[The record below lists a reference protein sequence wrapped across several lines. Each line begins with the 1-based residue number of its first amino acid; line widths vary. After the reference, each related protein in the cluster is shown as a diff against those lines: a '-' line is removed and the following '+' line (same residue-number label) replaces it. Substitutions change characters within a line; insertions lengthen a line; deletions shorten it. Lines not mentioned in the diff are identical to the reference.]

1 MQIMKHIHQVPFDDI
16 PELLIE
22 FSREAIWAWCFIM
35 FHIENCIPNFLFC
48 EWSCKEFI
56 FRRTD
61 LRNIIRPL

>member
-22 FSREAIWAWCFIM
+22 FSREAVWAWCFIM
-35 FHIENCIPNFLFC
+35 FHIENCIPNFLFR

-56 FRRTD
+56 F
-61 LRNIIRPL
+61 